1 AVQRNVPG
9 NGAAAATLDSVGSTL
24 ATDPVALFDAP
35 APATQSNPVLRT
47 PADQALPSSDEVTDS
62 LASASAEAETST
74 ELVVADEAAASAA
87 ALLAA
92 EGVPAAQDLTPDELA
107 AEPAV
112 AEESPVAQEASA
124 VADQAAGEASV
135 LVGRLINIDAG
146 GGDVLQI
153 VFNGVSSVQVDDG
166 TDKQIYRDTRGAG
179 DVLRITGSVPFDIS
193 LGDAGAVE
201 LSLNGDPV
209 EFTSSIRT
217 DNSARLTI
225 GL

>member
-1 AVQRNVPG
+1 
-9 NGAAAATLDSVGSTL
+9 AAA
-24 ATDPVALFDAP
+24 
-35 APATQSNPVLRT
+35 
-47 PADQALPSSDEVTDS
+47 
-62 LASASAEAETST
+62 EAC
-74 ELVVADEAAASAA
+74 AGARDAAA
-87 ALLAA
+87 
-92 EGVPAAQDLTPDELA
+92 E
-107 AEPAV
+107 
-112 AEESPVAQEASA
+112 
-124 VADQAAGEASV
+124 ADQAAGEATV
-135 LVGRLINIDAG
+135 LVARLINIDAG
-146 GGDVLQI
+146 GGDDMQI
-153 VFNGVSSVQVDDG
+153 AFNGVSRVQVDDG